1 MIRAVICDD
10 EKASLAIIRS
20 LIESEGLPIEI
31 VGTAS
36 NGQSGLE
43 LIQKEEPDLAFLED
57 VYKRQGIG
65 IGLIQQLSI
74 YSQCDRRPAV

>member
-10 EKASLAIIRS
+10 ETASLAIIRY

-43 LIQKEEPDLAFLED
+43 LIQKEEPDLAFLD
-57 VYKRQGIG
+57 
-65 IGLIQQLSI
+65 IQMPKMDGFEVLKDKSDF
-74 YSQCDRRPAV
+74 YHRL